1 MPIRI
6 AKPSKELLAA
16 LREAGALPADSR
28 PVQAPET
35 RQRVRKSRQ
44 KRAAQRRQRIVI
56 EQPKNTNVAAV
67 SVVFF
72 WIGLAVLWMLLTH
85 H

>member
-35 RQRVRKSRQ
+35 RQRRKSRQ

-56 EQPKNTNVAAV
+56 EQPKNTDVAAV